1 MRSVRKTACR
11 AVVLAAG
18 AGMLV
23 GGTPALADSAD
34 NDGINIGNDNNLS
47 VLPVQLCGNNVG
59 VLGAVVPIGS
69 PQSSECTNAPIVDH
83 PGADEPPAAEP
94 PAAEPPAAGPPVGEP
109 PAAGP
114 PADEPPVGQPPAEQP
129 PAGQPPASGPP
140 AGKPPVVKP
149 PSSGTTPSTGSQG
162 GAADLPVAPTPVAVE
177 GHHAVTG

>member
-1 MRSVRKTACR
+1 MRSVRKTAFR
-11 AVVLAAG
+11 AVVLAAS

-23 GGTPALADSAD
+23 GGTPALADSAG

-69 PQSSECTNAPIVDH
+69 PQNSECTNAPIVDH
-83 PGADEPPAAEP
+83 PGADEPPAD
-94 PAAEPPAAGPPVGEP
+94 EP

-114 PADEPPVGQPPAEQP
+114 PADEPPVAGPPADEPPAGQPPAEQP
-129 PAGQPPASGPP
+129 PVGQPPASGPP

-149 PSSGTTPSTGSQG
+149 PSGMTPSTGSQG
-162 GAADLPVAPTPVAVE
+162 GAEDLPVAPTPVAVE

>member
-1 MRSVRKTACR
+1 MRSVRKTAFR
-11 AVVLAAG
+11 AVVLAAS
-18 AGMLV
+18 AGLLV
-23 GGTPALADSAD
+23 GGTPASADSAD

-69 PQSSECTNAPIVDH
+69 PQNSKCTNAPIVDR
-83 PGADEPPAAEP
+83 PGADEPPAD
-94 PAAEPPAAGPPVGEP
+94 EP

-114 PADEPPVGQPPAEQP
+114 PADEPPAGQPPAEQP
-129 PAGQPPASGPP
+129 PVGQPPASGPP

-149 PSSGTTPSTGSQG
+149 PSSGPTPSAGSQG
-162 GAADLPVAPTPVAVE
+162 GPEDLPVAPTPVAVE